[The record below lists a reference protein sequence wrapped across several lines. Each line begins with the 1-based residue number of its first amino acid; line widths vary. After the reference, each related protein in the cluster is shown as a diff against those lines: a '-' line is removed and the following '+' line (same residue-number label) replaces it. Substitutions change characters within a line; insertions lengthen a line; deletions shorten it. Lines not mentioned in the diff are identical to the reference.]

1 MLVLDDSVA
10 WKWFFRSR
18 PAEADTDSALL
29 VKADAGY
36 LRKAAR
42 DGRIISLAHW
52 GWRGEKRVNRLA
64 RLRLPP
70 SCRPYAARAFTTA

>member
-1 MLVLDDSVA
+1 MLVLDASVA

-18 PAEADTDSALL
+18 PAEADTGSALL

-42 DGRIISLAHW
+42 DGRIILNPA
-52 GWRGEKRVNRLA
+52 VTP
-64 RLRLPP
+64 LP
-70 SCRPYAARAFTTA
+70 AAMAGA

>member
-18 PAEADTDSALL
+18 PAEADTGSALL
-29 VKADAGY
+29 LRADAGY

-42 DGRIISLAHW
+42 DGRIISLAQW
-52 GWRGEKRVNRLA
+52 GLA
-64 RLRLPP
+64 G
-70 SCRPYAARAFTTA
+70 